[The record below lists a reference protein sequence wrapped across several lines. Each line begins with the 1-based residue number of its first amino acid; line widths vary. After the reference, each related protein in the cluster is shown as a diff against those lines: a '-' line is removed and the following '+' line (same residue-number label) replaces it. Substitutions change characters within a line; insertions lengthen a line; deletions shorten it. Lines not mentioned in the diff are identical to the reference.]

1 MGIAL
6 TKDSIDLGIVVTD
19 IDASLK
25 FYRDTLGF
33 KSAGDNPMPGGAHM
47 WRLMCGTSMIKL
59 LKFMPTPEAKPAKGG
74 PGGGLGYRYWTIT
87 VSNIQEITDAC
98 AAAGYKVRVPVT
110 ELMPG
115 TTISMVEDP
124 DGNWVEFLT
133 RG

>member
-1 MGIAL
+1 MGVAL
-6 TKDSIDLGIVVTD
+6 TKDSIDLGIVVRD
-19 IDASLK
+19 IDAALA

-33 KSAGDNPMPGGAHM
+33 TPAGDSKMPGGSHM

-59 LKFMPTPEAKPAKGG
+59 VTFTPTPEASAPRGG
-74 PGGGLGYRYWTIT
+74 IQGASGYRYWTMS

-110 ELMPG
+110 TIMPG

-124 DGNWVEFLT
+124 DGNWLEFLT